1 MDEKCSNI
9 DYLNYFKTLEQKRQ
23 YEHLQCEQARR
34 IKQQELWF
42 SIDNRE
48 NIENENSLSINLAQ
62 KEIYQNISIIIPD
75 LPSIDEIQ
83 IFDSQ
88 IINQDSIQTIKILN
102 DNSNILPNGLYEHLL
117 ICLHPLF
124 NERLDYYN
132 LTIGRTI
139 DKNLIKIERFNEQNQ
154 IHLTINNNLLER
166 IQNILIHNLFS
177 IYSTKN
183 LRIET

>member
-1 MDEKCSNI
+1 
-9 DYLNYFKTLEQKRQ
+9 
-23 YEHLQCEQARR
+23 
-34 IKQQELWF
+34 
-42 SIDNRE
+42 
-48 NIENENSLSINLAQ
+48 IENENSLSINLAQ